1 MLDKNE
7 DLVKKAID
15 NGTVF
20 YGVWNPTGER
30 LYLVSESAQKKR
42 LKLEAIMRSY
52 IDAHMVAD
60 REWTDEIQ
68 NLWEEMAD
76 MVKTNWREL

>member
-20 YGVWNPTGER
+20 YGVWVPTGER
-30 LYLVSESAQKKR
+30 LYLVSESTQKKN
-42 LKLEAIMRSY
+42 LKLEALMRSY

>member
-20 YGVWNPTGER
+20 YGVWVPTGEC
-30 LYLVSESAQKKR
+30 LYLVSESTQKKNFK
-42 LKLEAIMRSY
+42 LKALMRSY
-52 IDAHMVAD
+52 IDAHIVAD

-76 MVKTNWREL
+76 MVNTNWREL